1 MDNQT
6 IHCPNCGTVNPIT
19 AKFCGNCG
27 QDLTEAIAHVVD
39 PNKAAYQAAMAD
51 LDGGRLEAAVQGFR
65 ALGGYA
71 DAPAQLDKAMARL
84 NAQQEAHRVSTYE
97 AATAAFGQGNLAQAA
112 SLYTQLGDYK
122 DAAQKLALV
131 RQAQTAELQ
140 QQQQQSAQ
148 QAAEEYERNYNT
160 ALQNAEAAQTTA
172 DLQQY
177 IDYLGNYAGYR
188 DVDQQLAKFKQKY
201 ATLAA
206 VEQQH
211 KAASAKTGKLV
222 GIIVLIV
229 LVLGGG
235 GWFAYSQHQSAQ
247 ADLAK
252 QVTAQR
258 QTNAKSFNNLDS
270 KTRQNIKTMFATYHA
285 NPNDYTYK
293 LKAETGDY
301 QVVTYSF
308 RGPDK
313 TKDILPATGTR
324 IYGEVALYRQ

>member
-27 QDLTEAIAHVVD
+27 QDLTEAIARVTD

-51 LDGGRLEAAVQGFR
+51 LVGGNLEAAVQGFR

-71 DAPAQLDKAMARL
+71 DAPDQLEKAMARL
-84 NAQQEAHRVSTYE
+84 NAQQEAHRASTYE
-97 AATAAFGQGNLAQAA
+97 AATAAFGQGDLGQAA
-112 SLYTQLGDYK
+112 SLFQQLGDYK
-122 DAAQKLALV
+122 DATQKLALV
-131 RQAQTAELQ
+131 HKAQAAEMQ
-140 QQQQQSAQ
+140 RAQQQSAQ
-148 QAAEEYERNYNT
+148 QAAEEYERAYNT
-160 ALQNAEAAQTTA
+160 AIQNAEAAQTTA
-172 DLQQY
+172 NLQQY
-177 IDYLGNYAGYR
+177 IDYLSKFAGYR

-201 ATLAA
+201 ATLAVA
-206 VEQQH
+206 EQQQ
-211 KAASAKTGKLV
+211 KSANAKTGKLV
-222 GIIVLIV
+222 AIIAAIV
-229 LVLGGG
+229 IVLGGG
-235 GWFAYSQHQSAQ
+235 GWFAYSQHQNAQ

-258 QTNAKSFNNLDS
+258 QTNAKSFNHLDS
-270 KTRQNIKTMFATYHA
+270 QTRSNIKTMFATYHA

-293 LKAETGDY
+293 LKASTDDY
-301 QVVTYSF
+301 QVVTYTF

-313 TKDILPATGTR
+313 TKDILPASGTR